1 MENWY
6 RFFRQQMNRDIKIG
20 DYEIIY
26 KSKHVKED
34 SSEAGKTPS
43 DIQKESI
50 KVLKNGQKV
59 KLTKDLKHKIIEAL
73 SRENIEE
80 IAGLLPK

>member
-6 RFFRQQMNRDIKIG
+6 KFFKQQSSRDIKIG

-26 KSKHVKED
+26 KGKHIKED
-34 SSEAGKTPS
+34 SNEPGKTPF
-43 DIQKESI
+43 DIHKESL

-59 KLTKDLKHKIIEAL
+59 KLKKDIKQKIIEAL
-73 SRENIEE
+73 SRENIDEL
-80 IAGLLPK
+80 AGLLPK